1 MRYGRY
7 TQLVLCQSL
16 CSACLQKRM
25 SELIRNA
32 LGPVRAIPNPTKAPF
47 AREEPL
53 ASNTVRQCSKWN
65 SLLCRKPKWPSSLN
79 RCYGSFWAGSRL
91 SGLGSCK
98 AEAAIQDWWQ
108 QICENI
114 MIRIFSKYRLTSYA
128 PKVFRSLSKGVWH
141 ERYLH
146 SGLGR

>member
-79 RCYGSFWAGSRL
+79 RCYGSFWAGSGQTAFGSINPQSGTSASAPLRDTL
-91 SGLGSCK
+91 PTLRRSKAARSGL
-98 AEAAIQDWWQ
+98 
-108 QICENI
+108 
-114 MIRIFSKYRLTSYA
+114 IRPRWSVSRYWEQHKTAY
-128 PKVFRSLSKGVWH
+128 WH
-141 ERYLH
+141 
-146 SGLGR
+146 